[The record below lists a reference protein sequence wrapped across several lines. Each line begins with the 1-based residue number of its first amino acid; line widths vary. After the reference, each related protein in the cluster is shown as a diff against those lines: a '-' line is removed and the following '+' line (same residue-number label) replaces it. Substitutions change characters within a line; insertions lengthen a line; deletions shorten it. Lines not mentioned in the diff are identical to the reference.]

1 MLGSEEDS
9 LKSHGSVGGSHSQAT
24 WIRDKGFQGGAPPP
38 QSGWTQVLGTHRRKK
53 IITPAPGTKLQ
64 GPGLCLFSWPAMPI
78 PEHVSE
84 EVSTSWV
91 HRPQLPPYP
100 QGLC

>member
-38 QSGWTQVLGTHRRKK
+38 AVWMDSGARHPQEKEDHHSRPWHE
-53 IITPAPGTKLQ
+53 APG
-64 GPGLCLFSWPAMPI
+64 SWSMPVLMACHAN
-78 PEHVSE
+78 P
-84 EVSTSWV
+84 
-91 HRPQLPPYP
+91 
-100 QGLC
+100 